1 MALSDVFA
9 SNIFV
14 RWLRGDPNKYQL
26 PVAIISVRMGNRLLV
41 LGTGEPALTAA
52 LAKITGL
59 SGGAHAYAPDAA
71 GAARL
76 EAAAEEA
83 GILLDVA
90 HGPPAPLPFP
100 DGALD
105 IVVLDAVGSPQPEAD
120 LTEVRRVLRPGGRV
134 VAVTRTKPA
143 GGATVEALQATVGTS
158 FRTARVL
165 ADRDGWAF
173 VEALKPGDASA
184 GGAQAS

>member
-26 PVAIISVRMGNRLLV
+26 PVAIISVRMGHRLLA
-41 LGTGEPALTAA
+41 LGAGEPALTAA

-59 SGGAHAYAPDAA
+59 SGGAQAYAPDAA

-76 EAAAEEA
+76 EAAAAEA
-83 GILLDVA
+83 GILLDVT
-90 HGPPAPLPFP
+90 HGPPAHLPFP

-105 IVVLDAVGSPQPEAD
+105 IVVLDAVGSLPEAD
-120 LTEVRRVLRPGGRV
+120 MNEVRRVLRPGGRV
-134 VAVTRTKPA
+134 VAVTRTKPP
-143 GGATVEALQATVGTS
+143 GGPAVDALQAAIQTA
-158 FRTARVL
+158 FRAARVL

-173 VEALKPGDASA
+173 VEALKPGDA
-184 GGAQAS
+184 GGGAEAQAS